1 MFKVNLKYNNV
12 SKTGDKMIDIIMTPI
27 RAIRM
32 RYIPLLLIYFAYGAS
47 GFIGIAESFWVKEEL
62 NLSAEDLVTLSVW
75 LMVPWTIKMIFG
87 QLVDSVKI
95 LGSNRKIYVY
105 IGASLMV
112 IATILLIGL
121 AGDASWLKGYPKESA
136 YIFASVLSMVG
147 FVMQDV
153 VADTMSTEVIDKN
166 QTQDEIN
173 QELAMIQVLARL
185 SLGLAVF
192 FMGWLGG
199 KLSSMYSYETMF
211 TISLFVPII
220 SILGVSFVRLNSV
233 ETTPLNRPIFFG
245 GLLFAIFIVLVGYN
259 DIPYSQEIVFVISL
273 AVVLYFLN
281 TLIEDLDKKTIHHIK
296 MAMIIIF
303 VYRAMPSVGPGVQWW
318 QIDVLGFDKSFF
330 ADLSLIGGGLA
341 LLGMWVSAK
350 YIVNHSIGKVLIW
363 LTVLFTILSLPTI
376 GLYYDIHTML
386 GLDARTVAMVDTA
399 LASPFDYIA
408 GVLMLTLVA
417 IYAPEGKKGTWF
429 ALMAS
434 LMNIAMSAGRLFTK
448 YLNQAFEI
456 TREVKDG
463 DIVVTQ
469 ANYSEL
475 GTLLWIVIIVG
486 FIVPIV
492 TILIF
497 DPKVNINEKE

>member
-1 MFKVNLKYNNV
+1 MLNIF
-12 SKTGDKMIDIIMTPI
+12 MTPI
-27 RAIRM
+27 RAMRM
-32 RYIPLLLIYFAYGAS
+32 RYLPLLLIYFAYGSS
-47 GFIGIAESFWVKEEL
+47 GFIAIAQDFWVKEEL
-62 NLSAEDLVTLSVW
+62 SLSAESLVVLSVW

-105 IGASLMV
+105 IGASLMALGTL
-112 IATILLIGL
+112 ILIGL
-121 AGDASWLKGYPKESA
+121 AGGFTWLSAYPKESV
-136 YIFASVLSMVG
+136 YIFALVISMVG

-166 QTQDEIN
+166 QTQEEIN

-185 SLGLAVF
+185 SLGLALF

-199 KLSSMYSYETMF
+199 KLASVYSYETVF
-211 TISLFVPII
+211 TLSLFIPII
-220 SILGVSFVRLNSV
+220 SILGVTFVKLNPV
-233 ETTPLNRPIFFG
+233 ESTPLNKQVFFG
-245 GLLFAIFIVLVGYN
+245 GLIFAVFIVLIGYN
-259 DIPYSQEIVFVISL
+259 DIPYSQEIVFLISL
-273 AVVLYFLN
+273 GVVLYFLN
-281 TLIEDLDKKTIHHIK
+281 TIINDLDKETIHHIK

-341 LLGMWVSAK
+341 LIGMWVSAK
-350 YIVNHSIGKVLIW
+350 YIVDQSIGKVLIW
-363 LTVLFTILSLPTI
+363 LTVLFTILSLPI
-376 GLYYDIHTML
+376 LGLYYDVHTML
-386 GLDARTVAMVDTA
+386 GIDARTVAMIDTA
-399 LASPFDYIA
+399 LVSPFDYIA

-456 TREVKDG
+456 TREIKEG
-463 DIVVTQ
+463 DMVVTQ
-469 ANYSEL
+469 ANYTDL
-475 GTLLWIVIIVG
+475 GILLWIVIIVG
-486 FIVPIV
+486 FVVPIV
-492 TILIF
+492 TIWRF
-497 DPKVNINEKE
+497 DPKVKMGKE

>member
-1 MFKVNLKYNNV
+1 ML
-12 SKTGDKMIDIIMTPI
+12 DIIMTPI

-47 GFIGIAESFWVKEEL
+47 GFIGIAENFWVKEEL
-62 NLSAEDLVTLSVW
+62 NMSAEDLVTLGVW

-87 QLVDSVKI
+87 QMVDSIKI
-95 LGSNRKIYVY
+95 LGSNRKVYVY
-105 IGASLMV
+105 IGAGLMS
-112 IATILLIGL
+112 IATILLIGIS
-121 AGDASWLKGYPKESA
+121 GDASWIKNYPKESV
-136 YIFASVLSMVG
+136 YIFASVLAMVG

-153 VADTMSTEVIDKN
+153 VADTMSTEVIDKT
-166 QTQDEIN
+166 QTKEEIN
-173 QELAMIQVLARL
+173 QELAMIQVLGRL
-185 SLGLAVF
+185 SSGLAVF

-199 KLSSMYSYETMF
+199 KLASIYSYETMF
-211 TISLFVPII
+211 TLSLFIPII
-220 SILGVSFVRLNSV
+220 SIIGVSFVRLNSI
-233 ETTPLNRPIFFG
+233 ETTPLNKQIFFG
-245 GLLFAIFIVLVGYN
+245 GLLFALFIIVIGYN
-259 DIPYSQEIVFVISL
+259 DVPYSQEIVFVISL
-273 AVVLYFLN
+273 VVVLYFLN
-281 TLIEDLDKKTIHHIK
+281 TIIDDLDKDTVHQIK

-341 LLGMWVSAK
+341 LIGMWISAK

-363 LTVLFTILSLPTI
+363 LTVLFTLLSLPTL
-376 GLYYDIHTML
+376 GLYYDIHKML
-386 GLDARTVAMVDTA
+386 GLDARTVALVDTA

-434 LMNIAMSAGRLFTK
+434 LMNIAMSAGGLFTK

-456 TREVKDG
+456 TREIKENGV
-463 DIVVTQ
+463 VVTQ

-475 GTLLWIVIIVG
+475 GTLLWVVIVLG
-486 FIVPIV
+486 FVVPIV

-497 DPKVNINEKE
+497 DPKVKMGDDS